1 MEQEIVQLKKDL
13 ELSREQGR
21 AGRGEFDGMTE
32 KIQKLEAMVCFC
44 LRDTPYYFG

>member
-1 MEQEIVQLKKDL
+1 MQLKKDL

-21 AGRGEFDGMTE
+21 TGRDEFAGMTE
-32 KIQKLEAMVCFC
+32 KIQKLEAEVCFC